1 MDGELNF
8 ESVPLTL
15 IEADLLDNSTV
26 PFRPIVLVVDDERI
40 IADTLGAILGS
51 SGYTAMT
58 AYDGL
63 SALEIARVVPPDLLI
78 SDVAMPGMDG
88 IELAIALRQSIPD
101 CNVLLFSGQA
111 TMVDLLVTARAA
123 GHDFTALT
131 KPVHPTD
138 LLARV
143 SELVPHNDATER
155 IA

>member
-1 MDGELNF
+1 MDGEINF
-8 ESVPLTL
+8 ESVPLAQ
-15 IEADLLDNSTV
+15 IKAHLLDSSKA
-26 PFRPIVLVVDDERI
+26 PLRPVVLVVDDERI
-40 IADTLGAILGS
+40 IADTLGAILGY

-63 SALEIARVVPPDLLI
+63 SALEIARVIPPDLLI
-78 SDVAMPGMDG
+78 SDVAMPGMGG

-111 TMVDLLVTARAA
+111 ITVDLLATARAA
-123 GHDFTALT
+123 GYDFTALT

-143 SELVPHNDATER
+143 SELVSRNATES

>member
-1 MDGELNF
+1 MDGEINF
-8 ESVPLTL
+8 ESVPLAL
-15 IEADLLDNSTV
+15 MKADLLDSSAA
-26 PFRPIVLVVDDERI
+26 PFKPVVLVVDDERI

-88 IELAIALRQSIPD
+88 IELAMAMRQSIPD

-111 TMVDLLVTARAA
+111 TTVDLLATARAA
-123 GHDFTALT
+123 GYDFNALT

-143 SELVPHNDATER
+143 SELVPHYASER